1 MAVIPVVIN
10 NAIVRKNGDN
20 ILQGIASVTLPKLS
34 KKSESLEAFGVAG
47 TVDVPVE
54 SHYEAMTTNLKFVNM
69 TQDAAMDDGEVL
81 NLNIEAAI
89 QVVDKETHKTNKI
102 VTLIADIK
110 GMIKEENFGDLSSG
124 GKAETEIV
132 IATTYYKLTIDGK
145 EIFELDVLNMVDRKN
160 TKEINAAIKAAI
172 GL

>member
-20 ILQGIASVTLPKLS
+20 ILQGIATVTLPKLT
-34 KKSESLEAFGVAG
+34 KKTESLEAFGIAG
-47 TVDVPVE
+47 TVDIPIE
-54 SHYEAMTTNLKFVNM
+54 SHYDAMTTNLKFVSM
-69 TQDAAMDDGEVL
+69 SQDASMDDGEVV
-81 NLNIEAAI
+81 NLNIEAAL

-102 VTLIADIK
+102 ITLMADIK
-110 GMIKEENFGDLSSG
+110 GMIKEENLGDLSPG

-132 IATTYYKLTIDGK
+132 ISTTYYKLSIDGK
-145 EIFELDVLNMVDRKN
+145 EIFELDILNMVDRKN
-160 TKEINAAIKAAI
+160 AKEINAAIKTAI